1 MSEDSEKKAI
11 PTYSFSQI
19 RFDDLKNLVDIKRK
33 FDKSIFDTWFN
44 NETVLD
50 DKTVLFLEELLNR
63 EENYIKIYD
72 EKNLITYFIAPII
85 NEINFKVLGEI
96 RGFYDGAIIYEHENF
111 IFNGKADFVV
121 SKGFYTLEKPLFFI
135 QEFKKGLETTNP
147 EPQLLAE
154 LISAVELNSWSEI
167 KGAYIIGEDWNF
179 VILKK
184 IEKDRYEFSIS
195 KTFNSTNIE
204 DLKEIYKNLLF
215 VKKEIIKDN
224 IETL

>member
-1 MSEDSEKKAI
+1 MSEDSEKKTI

-19 RFDDLKNLVDIKRK
+19 RYEDLNNLVDIKRK
-33 FDKSIFDTWFN
+33 FDKSIFDDWFK

-50 DKTVLFLEELLNR
+50 DKTVLFLEELLER

-85 NEINFKVLGEI
+85 NKVNFKVLGEI
-96 RGFYDGAIIYEHENF
+96 RGFYEGLINYKHKDF

-121 SKGFYTLEKPLFFI
+121 SKGFRTLEKPLFFI
-135 QEFKKGLETTNP
+135 QEFKKGTENTNP

-154 LISAVELNSWSEI
+154 LISAIELNNWTQI
-167 KGAYIIGEDWNF
+167 KGAYIVGSAWNF

-184 IEKDRYEFSIS
+184 IGKDKYQFYVSDDFYS
-195 KTFNSTNIE
+195 VHIE
-204 DLKEIYKNLLF
+204 DLKKIYKNLLF
-215 VKKEIIKDN
+215 VKKEIIREN